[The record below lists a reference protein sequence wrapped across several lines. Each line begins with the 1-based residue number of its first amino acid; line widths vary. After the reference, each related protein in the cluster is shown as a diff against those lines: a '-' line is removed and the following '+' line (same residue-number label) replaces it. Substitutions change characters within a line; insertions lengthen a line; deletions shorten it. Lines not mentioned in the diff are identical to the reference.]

1 MRRVTVGHLDA
12 CVYPLWLSRI
22 NVRDA
27 HLIIANAGA
36 SFMGE
41 GAKGLWRLA
50 DLMRR
55 LRRL

>member
-1 MRRVTVGHLDA
+1 LLYAGSARQICEEVVPLVDA
-12 CVYPLWLSRI
+12 GCS
-22 NVRDA
+22 